1 MICRSF
7 RLKHARSTNTSI
19 QKRPVWIATVTN
31 HRYNAK
37 NGCKNGAKCHFA
49 HVCSLC
55 FQNRYW
61 KALHLSPS
69 EAENGRAWIGGFLEL
84 VDGCHGPWFS
94 LEVKPEWAP

>member
-1 MICRSF
+1 MGPRRGLAKKRVGAERTPEGKPICF
-7 RLKHARSTNTSI
+7 
-19 QKRPVWIATVTN
+19 
-31 HRYNAK
+31 RYNAP

>member
-1 MICRSF
+1 MGPRRGLAKKRVGAERTPEGKPICF
-7 RLKHARSTNTSI
+7 
-19 QKRPVWIATVTN
+19 
-31 HRYNAK
+31 RYNAP

-69 EAENGRAWIGGFLEL
+69 SRTLKPRTAEPGSGAFW
-84 VDGCHGPWFS
+84 S
-94 LEVKPEWAP
+94 